1 MKTIVS
7 LITPPLNAAVAVIR
21 MSGDEAKT
29 IAQEIFSRPI
39 EKPNHVYY
47 GNIIDGKEIVDQV
60 LLTYFASPK
69 SFTGEDV
76 VEISTHG
83 SMLIANQVIELIISK
98 GARLAERG
106 EFSSRA
112 YYNNKIDLVQ
122 AEAILSTIEANT
134 LEAKKLA
141 LYSLNGE
148 TSSLIKPL
156 IDNLASLLSNI
167 EVNIDYPEY
176 LDIEEVTYSRIK
188 KECLEMVNELDK
200 LLSQSKKSQYFMHG
214 INVCLVGL
222 PNTGKSSLLNAFLNQ
237 EKAIVTNV
245 PGTTRDIV
253 EGNINL
259 DGLPLH
265 LLDTAGIRKADN
277 VVEQIGISKS
287 QESIKNADLVIMVL
301 DATRQINEEEK
312 EILNSIKDKN
322 YILVYNKKDLIDKVD
337 DDKIYISAL
346 NKDISPLKKKILSLF
361 NLSSSDL
368 TPSLCTSR
376 QVGLLQK
383 AKNSLLKAQE
393 DALNNVPIDLVS
405 VSIKESYDSLKEIL
419 GMNVNVDLSEEIFSR
434 FCVGK

>member
-1 MKTIVS
+1 
-7 LITPPLNAAVAVIR
+7 
-21 MSGDEAKT
+21 
-29 IAQEIFSRPI
+29 
-39 EKPNHVYY
+39 
-47 GNIIDGKEIVDQV
+47 
-60 LLTYFASPK
+60 
-69 SFTGEDV
+69 
-76 VEISTHG
+76 
-83 SMLIANQVIELIISK
+83 
-98 GARLAERG
+98 
-106 EFSSRA
+106 
-112 YYNNKIDLVQ
+112 
-122 AEAILSTIEANT
+122 
-134 LEAKKLA
+134 
-141 LYSLNGE
+141 
-148 TSSLIKPL
+148 
-156 IDNLASLLSNI
+156 
-167 EVNIDYPEY
+167 
-176 LDIEEVTYSRIK
+176 
-188 KECLEMVNELDK
+188 MVNELDK

-301 DATRQINEEEK
+301 DATRQINDEEK

-322 YILVYNKKDLIDKVD
+322 YILVYNKKDLIDKAD

-393 DALNNVPIDLVS
+393 DASNNVPIDLVS

-419 GMNVNVDLSEEIFSR
+419 GMNVNIDLSEEIFSR

>member
-29 IAQEIFSRPI
+29 IAQEIFSRLI

-301 DATRQINEEEK
+301 DATRQINDEEK

-393 DALNNVPIDLVS
+393 DASNNVPIDLVS

-419 GMNVNVDLSEEIFSR
+419 GMNVNIDLSEEIFSR